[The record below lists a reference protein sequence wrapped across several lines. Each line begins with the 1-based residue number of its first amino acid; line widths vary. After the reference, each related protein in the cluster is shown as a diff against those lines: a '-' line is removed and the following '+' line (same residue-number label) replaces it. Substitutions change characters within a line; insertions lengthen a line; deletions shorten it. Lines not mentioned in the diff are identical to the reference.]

1 MVALGAF
8 MTCIAIGAM
17 FSLAVFLRP
26 IIEST
31 GWSNTAVSTAMTL
44 NFLAMGAA
52 GFGWGALSDRIG
64 PRPVVLAGAVLL
76 GLGLFLASRAQS
88 ALEFQVAFGLLVG
101 TAVGSFFAPMIA
113 AVMGWIT
120 EHRGLA
126 VSLVSVGVGVA
137 PMTMSPF
144 AAWLITQM
152 DWRSAQLIIAAL
164 VFVTLV
170 PAALFVRRPPAAA
183 AAAEQGAAAGPQMSL
198 RDAFFSAPFMVLALT
213 FFACCAA
220 HAGPIFHTVTYAM
233 TCGLAPLAAVTVY
246 SVEGLAGLGGR
257 LALGVL
263 ADRLGVK
270 RVLIAGLL
278 IQAVAAGMFIFAS
291 RLGEFY
297 AVAAVFGFAYGG
309 VMPLYAVLARE
320 YFGQRILGA
329 VFGAAAM
336 VSSLGMALG
345 PAIGG
350 WIYDSFGR
358 YTWMYLFSAAI
369 GLAAAAIAFAFPPL
383 PKAAS
388 AFAPAPAYKGN
399 CHGLCRWI
407 LIAGAE
413 EKPGGVPKNGDPR
426 GQGMARA
433 RRARLQGVHR
443 RRREEGQVDLVPAGG
458 EV

>member
-1 MVALGAF
+1 MSERRYGWVMVALGAF

-26 IIEST
+26 ISAAT
-31 GWSNTAVSTAMTL
+31 GWSITAVSSAMTL

-64 PRPVVLAGAVLL
+64 PRLVVLAGALLL
-76 GLGLFLASRAQS
+76 GLGLFLASRAQTP
-88 ALEFQVAFGLLVG
+88 LQFQLSFGLLVG
-101 TAVGSFFAPMIA
+101 IAVGSFFSPMIA

-152 DWRSAQLIIAAL
+152 DWRGAQAVIAVL
-164 VFVTLV
+164 VWATLV
-170 PAALFVRRPPAAA
+170 PAALFVRRPPLAPAT
-183 AAAEQGAAAGPQMSL
+183 QPGAADGASMSL
-198 RDAFFSAPFMVLALT
+198 RDAFFSPPFLVLAIT

-233 TCGLAPLAAVTVY
+233 TCGLAPLAAVTIY

-278 IQAVAAGMFIFAS
+278 IQALAAAAFVLAS

-297 AVAAVFGFAYGG
+297 AVAATFGFAYGG

-345 PAIGG
+345 PALGG
-350 WIYDSFGR
+350 WIFDTFGR
-358 YTWMYLFSAAI
+358 YTWMYLGSAAI
-369 GLAAAAIAFAFPPL
+369 GLGAVAIAFAFPPF
-383 PKAAS
+383 PKAV
-388 AFAPAPAYKGN
+388 
-399 CHGLCRWI
+399 R
-407 LIAGAE
+407 IAA
-413 EKPGGVPKNGDPR
+413 
-426 GQGMARA
+426 A
-433 RRARLQGVHR
+433 
-443 RRREEGQVDLVPAGG
+443 
-458 EV
+458 

>member
-1 MVALGAF
+1 MKSEPRYGWVMVALGAF
-8 MTCIAIGAM
+8 MTCVAIGAM

-26 IIEST
+26 ITEAT
-31 GWSNTAVSTAMTL
+31 GWSTTAVSTAMTL

-76 GLGLFLASRAQS
+76 GLGLFLASRAQTP
-88 ALEFQVAFGLLVG
+88 LQFQLSFGLLVG
-101 TAVGSFFAPMIA
+101 VAVGSFFSPMIA
-113 AVMGWIT
+113 AVMGWIS

-137 PMTMSPF
+137 PMTLSPF

-152 DWRSAQLIIAAL
+152 EWRGAQHVLAL
-164 VFVTLV
+164 VVWATLI
-170 PAALFVRRPPAAA
+170 PAALFVRRPPAEPAGAQASAA
-183 AAAEQGAAAGPQMSL
+183 QGPSPRL
-198 RDAFFSAPFMVLALT
+198 RDAFVSAPFVVLALT

-233 TCGLAPLAAVTVY
+233 TCGLAPLAAVTIY

-270 RVLIAGLL
+270 RVLVAGLL
-278 IQAVAAGMFIFAS
+278 IQAVAASLFIFAS

-297 AVAAVFGFAYGG
+297 AVAATFGFAYGG

-329 VFGAAAM
+329 VFGGAAM

-345 PAIGG
+345 PALGG
-350 WIYDSFGR
+350 WIFDSFGR
-358 YTWMYLFSAAI
+358 YTWMYAGSAAI
-369 GLAAAAIAFAFPPL
+369 GLGAVAMALAFPPF
-383 PKAAS
+383 PRAARIPVPT
-388 AFAPAPAYKGN
+388 PA
-399 CHGLCRWI
+399 
-407 LIAGAE
+407 
-413 EKPGGVPKNGDPR
+413 
-426 GQGMARA
+426 
-433 RRARLQGVHR
+433 
-443 RRREEGQVDLVPAGG
+443 
-458 EV
+458 

>member
-1 MVALGAF
+1 MKEPRYGWVMVALGAF

-26 IIEST
+26 ITEST
-31 GWSNTAVSTAMTL
+31 GWSTTAVSTAMTL

-76 GLGLFLASRAQS
+76 GSGLFLASHAQT
-88 ALEFQVAFGLLVG
+88 ALQFQLTFGLLVG
-101 TAVGSFFAPMIA
+101 IAVGSFFSPMIA
-113 AVMGWIT
+113 AVMGWIS

-152 DWRSAQLIIAAL
+152 DWRAAQLVIAVL
-164 VFVTLV
+164 VWATLV

-183 AAAEQGAAAGPQMSL
+183 AAAPGAAEGPQPNL
-198 RDAFFSAPFMVLALT
+198 RDAFFSAPFLVLALT

-233 TCGLAPLAAVTVY
+233 TCGLAPLAAVTIY

-270 RVLIAGLL
+270 RVLIAGLA
-278 IQAVAAGMFIFAS
+278 IQAIAAFMFVFAS

-297 AVAAVFGFAYGG
+297 AVAATFGFAYGG

-350 WIYDSFGR
+350 WIFDTFGR
-358 YTWMYLFSAAI
+358 YTWMYVGSAAI
-369 GLAAAAIAFAFPPL
+369 GLGAVAIALAFPPF
-383 PKAAS
+383 PKAARAAS
-388 AFAPAPAYKGN
+388 PAA
-399 CHGLCRWI
+399 
-407 LIAGAE
+407 A
-413 EKPGGVPKNGDPR
+413 
-426 GQGMARA
+426 
-433 RRARLQGVHR
+433 
-443 RRREEGQVDLVPAGG
+443 
-458 EV
+458 

>member
-1 MVALGAF
+1 MSEPRYGWVMVALGAF
-8 MTCIAIGAM
+8 MTCIAVGAM
-17 FSLAVFLRP
+17 FSLAVFLQP
-26 IIEST
+26 ITQAT
-31 GWSNTAVSTAMTL
+31 GWSHTAVSAAMTL

-88 ALEFQVAFGLLVG
+88 PLQFQLAFGLLVG
-101 TAVGSFFAPMIA
+101 IAVGSFFSPMIA
-113 AVMGWIT
+113 AVMGWIS

-152 DWRSAQLIIAAL
+152 DWRAAQVVLAVL
-164 VFVTLV
+164 VWATLV
-170 PAALFVRRPPAAA
+170 PAAFFARRPPQSEMTGGSGEAA
-183 AAAEQGAAAGPQMSL
+183 PQERSMTL
-198 RDAFFSAPFMVLALT
+198 RDAFVSAPFIVLALT

-233 TCGLAPLAAVTVY
+233 TCGLAPLAAVTIY

-278 IQAVAAGMFIFAS
+278 IQALAAFAFIFAS

-297 AVAAVFGFAYGG
+297 AVAATFGFAYGG

-345 PAIGG
+345 PALGG
-350 WIYDSFGR
+350 WIFDTFGQ
-358 YTWMYLFSAAI
+358 YTWMYIGSAAI
-369 GLAAAAIAFAFPPL
+369 GLGAVAIALAFPPF
-383 PKAAS
+383 PKAARALS
-388 AFAPAPAYKGN
+388 PAA
-399 CHGLCRWI
+399 
-407 LIAGAE
+407 A
-413 EKPGGVPKNGDPR
+413 
-426 GQGMARA
+426 
-433 RRARLQGVHR
+433 
-443 RRREEGQVDLVPAGG
+443 
-458 EV
+458 

>member
-1 MVALGAF
+1 MKEPRYGWVMVALGAF

-26 IIEST
+26 ITEAT
-31 GWSNTAVSTAMTL
+31 GWSTTAVSSAMTL

-88 ALEFQVAFGLLVG
+88 ALQFQLTFGLLVG
-101 TAVGSFFAPMIA
+101 IAVGSFFSPMIA
-113 AVMGWIT
+113 AVMGWISG
-120 EHRGLA
+120 HRGLA

-152 DWRSAQLIIAAL
+152 DWRAAQSVLA
-164 VFVTLV
+164 VVVWVTLV
-170 PAALFVRRPPAAA
+170 PAALFVRRPPQVAISGGTTH
-183 AAAEQGAAAGPQMSL
+183 GALPEKSMTL
-198 RDAFFSAPFMVLALT
+198 RDAFASFPFIVLALT

-233 TCGLAPLAAVTVY
+233 TCGLAPLAAVTIY

-278 IQAVAAGMFIFAS
+278 IQALAASMFIFAS

-297 AVAAVFGFAYGG
+297 AVAATFGFAYGG

-345 PAIGG
+345 PALGG
-350 WIYDSFGR
+350 WIFDTFGR
-358 YTWMYLFSAAI
+358 YTWMYIGSAAI
-369 GLAAAAIAFAFPPL
+369 GLGAVAIALAFPPF
-383 PKAAS
+383 PKA
-388 AFAPAPAYKGN
+388 
-399 CHGLCRWI
+399 
-407 LIAGAE
+407 
-413 EKPGGVPKNGDPR
+413 VPLK
-426 GQGMARA
+426 
-433 RRARLQGVHR
+433 LK
-443 RRREEGQVDLVPAGG
+443 
-458 EV
+458 EVAT

>member
-1 MVALGAF
+1 MNPRYGWVMVALGAF

-17 FSLAVFLRP
+17 FSLAVFLQP
-26 IIEST
+26 IAEST
-31 GWSNTAVSTAMTL
+31 GWSHAQVSSAMTIG
-44 NFLAMGAA
+44 FLAMGAA

-64 PRPVVLAGAVLL
+64 PRWVVLAGAILL

-88 ALEFQVAFGLLVG
+88 PLQFQLAFGLLVG
-101 TAVGSFFAPMIA
+101 IAVGSFFSPMIA
-113 AVMGWIT
+113 AVMGWMT
-120 EHRGLA
+120 SHRGLA
-126 VSLVSVGVGVA
+126 VALVSVGVGVA
-137 PMTMSPF
+137 PVTMSPF

-152 DWRSAQLIIAAL
+152 DWRSAQVVIAVL
-164 VFVTLV
+164 VWVTLV
-170 PAALFVRRPPAAA
+170 PAALFARRPPAAQ
-183 AAAEQGAAAGPQMSL
+183 AAEQAAEGPPMKL
-198 RDAFFSAPFMVLALT
+198 RDAFVSAPFIVLALT

-246 SVEGLAGLGGR
+246 SVEGIAGLGGR
-257 LALGVL
+257 LALGLL

-278 IQAVAAGMFIFAS
+278 IQAVAAGLFVFAA

-345 PAIGG
+345 PVVGG
-350 WIYDSFGR
+350 WIYDTFGR
-358 YTWMYLFSAAI
+358 YTGMYIASAAI
-369 GLAAAAIAFAFPPL
+369 GLGAVAIAFAFPP
-383 PKAAS
+383 
-388 AFAPAPAYKGN
+388 F
-399 CHGLCRWI
+399 
-407 LIAGAE
+407 
-413 EKPGGVPKNGDPR
+413 PR
-426 GQGMARA
+426 ES
-433 RRARLQGVHR
+433 LK
-443 RRREEGQVDLVPAGG
+443 LK
-458 EV
+458 EVAT

>member
-1 MVALGAF
+1 MNTRYGWVMVALGAF
-8 MTCIAIGAM
+8 MTCVAIGAM
-17 FSLAVFLRP
+17 FSLAVFLQP
-26 IIEST
+26 ITEST
-31 GWSNTAVSTAMTL
+31 GWSHTAVSGAMTL

-64 PRPVVLAGAVLL
+64 PRFVVLAGAVLL

-88 ALEFQVAFGLLVG
+88 ALQFQLAFGLLVG
-101 TAVGSFFAPMIA
+101 IAVGSFFTPMIA

-152 DWRSAQLIIAAL
+152 DWRSAQVVLAVL
-164 VFVTLV
+164 VWATLV
-170 PAALFVRRPPAAA
+170 PAALFVRRPPAPQ
-183 AAAEQGAAAGPQMSL
+183 AAAEQGGAEGASISL
-198 RDAFFSAPFMVLALT
+198 RDAFVSAPFAVLALT

-233 TCGLAPLAAVTVY
+233 TCGLAPLAAVTIY

-270 RVLIAGLL
+270 LVLVAGLL
-278 IQAVAAGMFIFAS
+278 IQALAAGMFIFAS

-297 AVAAVFGFAYGG
+297 AVAATFGFAYGG

-345 PAIGG
+345 PALGG
-350 WIYDSFGR
+350 WIYDTFGR
-358 YTWMYLFSAAI
+358 YTWMYIGSAAI
-369 GLAAAAIAFAFPPL
+369 GLGAVAIALAFPPF
-383 PKAAS
+383 PRAA
-388 AFAPAPAYKGN
+388 
-399 CHGLCRWI
+399 
-407 LIAGAE
+407 
-413 EKPGGVPKNGDPR
+413 
-426 GQGMARA
+426 
-433 RRARLQGVHR
+433 ARLR
-443 RRREEGQVDLVPAGG
+443 PA
-458 EV
+458 

>member
-1 MVALGAF
+1 MKEPRYGWVMVALGAF
-8 MTCIAIGAM
+8 MSCIAIGAM

-26 IIEST
+26 ITEST
-31 GWSNTAVSTAMTL
+31 GWSTTAVSTAMTL

-76 GLGLFLASRAQS
+76 GSGLFLASHAQT
-88 ALEFQVAFGLLVG
+88 ALQFQLSFGLLVG
-101 TAVGSFFAPMIA
+101 IAVGSFFSPMIA
-113 AVMGWIT
+113 AVMGWIS

-137 PMTMSPF
+137 PMTMSPL

-152 DWRSAQLIIAAL
+152 DWRAAQL
-164 VFVTLV
+164 
-170 PAALFVRRPPAAA
+170 
-183 AAAEQGAAAGPQMSL
+183 
-198 RDAFFSAPFMVLALT
+198 VLALT

-233 TCGLAPLAAVTVY
+233 TCGLAPLAAVTIY

-278 IQAVAAGMFIFAS
+278 IQAVAAFMFVFAS
-291 RLGEFY
+291 QLGEFY
-297 AVAAVFGFAYGG
+297 AVAATFGFAYGG

-350 WIYDSFGR
+350 WIFDTFGR
-358 YTWMYLFSAAI
+358 YTWMYVGSAAI
-369 GLAAAAIAFAFPPL
+369 GLGAVAIALAFPPF
-383 PKAAS
+383 PRAARAAS
-388 AFAPAPAYKGN
+388 PAA
-399 CHGLCRWI
+399 
-407 LIAGAE
+407 A
-413 EKPGGVPKNGDPR
+413 
-426 GQGMARA
+426 
-433 RRARLQGVHR
+433 
-443 RRREEGQVDLVPAGG
+443 
-458 EV
+458 

>member
-1 MVALGAF
+1 MREPRYGWVMVALGAF

-17 FSLAVFLRP
+17 FSLAVFLQP
-26 IIEST
+26 ITQAT
-31 GWSNTAVSTAMTL
+31 GWSHTAVSSAMTL

-76 GLGLFLASRAQS
+76 GLGLFLASRAQT
-88 ALEFQVAFGLLVG
+88 ALQFQLTFGLLVG
-101 TAVGSFFAPMIA
+101 VAVGSFFSPMIA
-113 AVMGWIT
+113 AVMGWIS

-137 PMTMSPF
+137 PMTMSPL

-152 DWRSAQLIIAAL
+152 DWRSAQIVIAVL
-164 VFVTLV
+164 VWATLV
-170 PAALFVRRPPAAA
+170 PAALFVRRPP
-183 AAAEQGAAAGPQMSL
+183 QSSVTGGSGKGATQERPMTL
-198 RDAFFSAPFMVLALT
+198 RDAFVSAPFIVLALT

-233 TCGLAPLAAVTVY
+233 TCGLAPLAAVTIY

-278 IQAVAAGMFIFAS
+278 IQAVAAFAFIYAS

-297 AVAAVFGFAYGG
+297 AVAATFGFAYGG

-345 PAIGG
+345 PALGG
-350 WIYDSFGR
+350 WIFDTFGR
-358 YTWMYLFSAAI
+358 YTWMYIGSAAI
-369 GLAAAAIAFAFPPL
+369 GLGAVAIALAFPPF
-383 PKAAS
+383 PKA
-388 AFAPAPAYKGN
+388 
-399 CHGLCRWI
+399 
-407 LIAGAE
+407 
-413 EKPGGVPKNGDPR
+413 VPLK
-426 GQGMARA
+426 
-433 RRARLQGVHR
+433 LK
-443 RRREEGQVDLVPAGG
+443 
-458 EV
+458 EVAT

>member
-1 MVALGAF
+1 MKEPRYGWVMVALGAF

-26 IIEST
+26 ITEAT
-31 GWSNTAVSTAMTL
+31 GWSTTAVSSAMTL

-64 PRPVVLAGAVLL
+64 PRPVVLAGAVIL

-88 ALEFQVAFGLLVG
+88 ALQFQLTFGLLVG
-101 TAVGSFFAPMIA
+101 IAVGSFFSPMIA
-113 AVMGWIT
+113 AVMGWISG
-120 EHRGLA
+120 HRGLA

-152 DWRSAQLIIAAL
+152 DWRAAQSVLA
-164 VFVTLV
+164 VVVWVTLV
-170 PAALFVRRPPAAA
+170 PAALFVRRPPQVAISG
-183 AAAEQGAAAGPQMSL
+183 GATHGALPEKSMTL
-198 RDAFFSAPFMVLALT
+198 RDAFASFPFIVLALT

-233 TCGLAPLAAVTVY
+233 TCGLAPLAAVTIY

-278 IQAVAAGMFIFAS
+278 IQALAASMFIFAS

-297 AVAAVFGFAYGG
+297 AVAATFGFAYGG

-345 PAIGG
+345 PALGG
-350 WIYDSFGR
+350 WIFDTFGR
-358 YTWMYLFSAAI
+358 YTWMYIGSAAI
-369 GLAAAAIAFAFPPL
+369 GLGAVAIALAFPPF
-383 PKAAS
+383 PKA
-388 AFAPAPAYKGN
+388 
-399 CHGLCRWI
+399 
-407 LIAGAE
+407 
-413 EKPGGVPKNGDPR
+413 VPLK
-426 GQGMARA
+426 
-433 RRARLQGVHR
+433 LK
-443 RRREEGQVDLVPAGG
+443 
-458 EV
+458 EVAT

>member
-1 MVALGAF
+1 MSERRYGWVMVALGAF

-26 IIEST
+26 ITEST
-31 GWSNTAVSTAMTL
+31 GWSTTAVSAAMTL

-64 PRPVVLAGAVLL
+64 PRPVVLAGALLL
-76 GLGLFLASRAQS
+76 GLGLFLASRAETPLQ
-88 ALEFQVAFGLLVG
+88 FQLSFGLLVG
-101 TAVGSFFAPMIA
+101 IAVGSFFSPMIA

-120 EHRGLA
+120 ERRGLA

-144 AAWLITQM
+144 AAWLITHM
-152 DWRSAQLIIAAL
+152 DWRAAQGVIALLVWATLIP
-164 VFVTLV
+164 T
-170 PAALFVRRPPAAA
+170 ALFVRRPPAAGGA
-183 AAAEQGAAAGPQMSL
+183 QEQAAEGPAPRL
-198 RDAFFSAPFMVLALT
+198 RDAFTSFPFVVLALT

-233 TCGLAPLAAVTVY
+233 TCGLAPLAAVTIY

-257 LALGVL
+257 LALGL
-263 ADRLGVK
+263 AADRLGVK
-270 RVLIAGLL
+270 RVLIAGLV
-278 IQAVAAGMFIFAS
+278 IQAVAASLFVTAS

-297 AVAAVFGFAYGG
+297 AVAATFGFAYGG

-345 PAIGG
+345 PALGG
-350 WIYDSFGR
+350 WIFDTFGR
-358 YTWMYLFSAAI
+358 YTWMYLGSAAI
-369 GLAAAAIAFAFPPL
+369 GLGAVAMALAFPPFPRAAAA
-383 PKAAS
+383 AS
-388 AFAPAPAYKGN
+388 
-399 CHGLCRWI
+399 
-407 LIAGAE
+407 
-413 EKPGGVPKNGDPR
+413 
-426 GQGMARA
+426 
-433 RRARLQGVHR
+433 
-443 RRREEGQVDLVPAGG
+443 
-458 EV
+458 

>member
-1 MVALGAF
+1 MKEPRYGWVMVALGAL

-26 IIEST
+26 ITEST

-76 GLGLFLASRAQS
+76 GLGLFLASRAAS
-88 ALEFQVAFGLLVG
+88 ALEFQLAFGVLVG
-101 TAVGSFFAPMIA
+101 IAAGSFFTPMIA
-113 AVMGWIT
+113 AVMGWFT
-120 EHRGLA
+120 HHRGLA
-126 VSLVSVGVGVA
+126 VSLVSVGIGVA

-152 DWRSAQLIIAAL
+152 DWRSAQLVFAL
-164 VFVTLV
+164 IVWATLV
-170 PAALFVRRPPAAA
+170 PAALFVRRPPATQVSSASA
-183 AAAEQGAAAGPQMSL
+183 PDPREERLSVGKAL
-198 RDAFFSAPFMVLALT
+198 RSAPFIVLAVT

-220 HAGPIFHTVTYAM
+220 HAGPIFHTVSYAM

-257 LALGVL
+257 LALGVA

-270 RVLIAGLL
+270 RVLIGGLL
-278 IQAVAAGMFIFAS
+278 VQAVAAGAFIYAS

-320 YFGQRILGA
+320 YFGQRILGT

-336 VSSLGMALG
+336 ISSLGMALG

-369 GLAAAAIAFAFPPL
+369 GLAAVAIALAFPPF
-383 PKAAS
+383 PKAIR
-388 AFAPAPAYKGN
+388 APAP
-399 CHGLCRWI
+399 
-407 LIAGAE
+407 
-413 EKPGGVPKNGDPR
+413 
-426 GQGMARA
+426 
-433 RRARLQGVHR
+433 
-443 RRREEGQVDLVPAGG
+443 VPA
-458 EV
+458 

>member
-1 MVALGAF
+1 MREPRYGWVMVALGAF
-8 MTCIAIGAM
+8 MTCIAVGAM
-17 FSLAVFLRP
+17 FSLAVFLQP
-26 IIEST
+26 ITQAT
-31 GWSNTAVSTAMTL
+31 GWSHTAVSAAMTL

-52 GFGWGALSDRIG
+52 GFAWGALSDRIG
-64 PRPVVLAGAVLL
+64 PRPVVLAGAVIL

-88 ALEFQVAFGLLVG
+88 ALQFQLAFGLLVG
-101 TAVGSFFAPMIA
+101 IAVGSFFSPMIA
-113 AVMGWIT
+113 AVMGWISG
-120 EHRGLA
+120 HRGLA

-152 DWRSAQLIIAAL
+152 DWRSAQVIIAVL
-164 VFVTLV
+164 VWATLV
-170 PAALFVRRPPAAA
+170 PAALFVRRPP
-183 AAAEQGAAAGPQMSL
+183 QGGMVGESGEGAVQEKSMTL
-198 RDAFFSAPFMVLALT
+198 RDAFVSAPFIVLALT

-233 TCGLAPLAAVTVY
+233 TCGLAPLAAVSIY

-278 IQAVAAGMFIFAS
+278 IQAVAAFAFVFAS

-297 AVAAVFGFAYGG
+297 AVAATFGFAYGG

-345 PAIGG
+345 PALGG
-350 WIYDSFGR
+350 WIFDTFGR
-358 YTWMYLFSAAI
+358 YTWMYIGSAAI
-369 GLAAAAIAFAFPPL
+369 GLGAVAIALAFPPF
-383 PKAAS
+383 PKAARGFS
-388 AFAPAPAYKGN
+388 PAA
-399 CHGLCRWI
+399 
-407 LIAGAE
+407 A
-413 EKPGGVPKNGDPR
+413 
-426 GQGMARA
+426 
-433 RRARLQGVHR
+433 
-443 RRREEGQVDLVPAGG
+443 
-458 EV
+458 